1 MKKISIEESKKLLPY
16 LLRENDYNVFIIGD
30 IENSSSDKEYID
42 IYVDESI
49 DNPKGV
55 LLRYFDY
62 FVIYA
67 DDKTDYKA
75 AAEIIINHKKPKSL
89 NGKVN
94 VIKRMKP
101 YLQKLIKKEESYSFL
116 VLEDLDY
123 YDSDYEIK
131 KVTTDNIGKVIEFLK
146 SIEEF
151 RNIDERFFISDIKNQ
166 TARCYFIE
174 KDNKVVSTASS
185 TAESGAGAIIADVAT
200 RKKYRNKG
208 YAKAII
214 SKLCSDLL
222 VEGKTPYIL
231 YDNPSAGKLYESIG
245 FKKIG
250 SWKILRFE

>member
-1 MKKISIEESKKLLPY
+1 MKRISIEESKKLLPY
-16 LLRENDYNVFIIGD
+16 LRKEKDYNVFIIGD
-30 IENSSSDKEYID
+30 IENSSINKEYID
-42 IYVDESI
+42 IYVDGTI
-49 DNPKGV
+49 DNPRGV

-62 FVIYA
+62 FVIYT
-67 DDKTDYKA
+67 DDETDYKA
-75 AAEIIINHKKPKSL
+75 AAEIIMNHNNPKSL

-116 VLEDLDY
+116 VLEELNY
-123 YDSDYEIK
+123 FETDYEIK
-131 KVTTDNIGKVIEFLK
+131 RVTIDSTGKVIEFLK
-146 SIEEF
+146 TIEEF
-151 RNIDERFFISDIKNQ
+151 ENIDERFFISDIKNQ

-185 TAESGAGAIIADVAT
+185 TAESTVGAIIADVAT
-200 RKKYRNKG
+200 GKEYRNRG
-208 YAKAII
+208 YAKAIV
-214 SKLCSDLL
+214 SKLCLDLL
-222 VEGKTPYIL
+222 NEGKTPYIF

>member
-16 LLRENDYNVFIIGD
+16 LRKEKDYNVFIIGD
-30 IENSSSDKEYID
+30 IENISSEKEYID
-42 IYVDESI
+42 IYLDGSI

-62 FVIYA
+62 FVIYT
-67 DDKTDYKA
+67 DDVTDYKA
-75 AAEIIINHKKPKSL
+75 AAKIIMNHNKSKSL

-116 VLEDLDY
+116 VLKDLNY
-123 YDSDYEIK
+123 CDSDYEIK
-131 KVTTDNIGKVIEFLK
+131 KVTADSTGKVIEFLK

-151 RNIDERFFISDIKNQ
+151 KNIDERFFVSDIKNQ

-174 KDNKVVSTASS
+174 KGNRVVSTASS
-185 TAESGAGAIIADVAT
+185 TAESTVGALIADVAT
-200 RKKYRNKG
+200 GKEYRKRG
-208 YAKAII
+208 YAKAIV

-222 VEGKTPYIL
+222 KEGKTPYII
-231 YDNPSAGKLYESIG
+231 YDNPSAGKLYESTG
-245 FKKIG
+245 FRKIG